1 MTHLFY
7 WYVLIPVKSVR
18 SKAAFFAER
27 LHDSMAGMGTKDKA
41 LIRIM
46 VTRCEVDMVDI
57 KNAFQAKYGKT
68 LESFISVSC
77 VALSSQI
84 LWKSVINTANNMKLG
99 LITVQQCT
107 LNVRMLYVVKAV
119 VCESVSSS
127 VTNSDIT
134 VRFPWPLLM

>member
-1 MTHLFY
+1 M
-7 WYVLIPVKSVR
+7 KSVR
-18 SKAAFFAER
+18 NKSTFFAER

-77 VALSSQI
+77 VVLSFQI
-84 LWKSVINTANNMKLG
+84 LCKCVINTANNMKLV
-99 LITVQQCT
+99 LIWYISAHSMCI
-107 LNVRMLYVVKAV
+107 
-119 VCESVSSS
+119 C
-127 VTNSDIT
+127 
-134 VRFPWPLLM
+134 FFF

>member
-1 MTHLFY
+1 M
-7 WYVLIPVKSVR
+7 KSVR

-84 LWKSVINTANNMKLG
+84 L
-99 LITVQQCT
+99 
-107 LNVRMLYVVKAV
+107 
-119 VCESVSSS
+119 
-127 VTNSDIT
+127 
-134 VRFPWPLLM
+134 